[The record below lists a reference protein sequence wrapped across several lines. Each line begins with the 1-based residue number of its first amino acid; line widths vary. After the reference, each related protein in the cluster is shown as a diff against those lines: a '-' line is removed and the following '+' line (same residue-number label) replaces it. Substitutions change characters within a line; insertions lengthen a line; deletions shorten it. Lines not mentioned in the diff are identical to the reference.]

1 MLEYRVDGIF
11 QEFKTASITDHSRAT
26 PIDNASCNIE
36 QLFCY
41 FASVCNAE
49 QETLLCSPSGLVT
62 PIR

>member
-26 PIDNASCNIE
+26 PIDSASCNIE

-49 QETLLCSPSGLVT
+49 
-62 PIR
+62 